1 MTPLPVAP
9 NTSRPAEFASEMD
22 SFLAALPI
30 FQAELDAAGSA
41 AGLTLTANSTTSLA
55 VSTGSKSLT
64 VEAGK
69 GYVPGM
75 DVVIAYTT
83 TPTTRMTGTV
93 TSYNVATGALVVS
106 VSVVSGS
113 GTYAAWSV
121 SQSSVVS
128 FDGQT
133 YTDLRLSGKITE
145 SVYALSGT
153 LIDPANGSIQ
163 TKTLAA
169 NTTFTESL
177 ADGNSVVLLL
187 TASTYTVTWPTMT
200 WAWGAAPTLPTSG
213 QAAIVLFQ
221 VAGTLHGIYAGS
233 LA

>member
-1 MTPLPVAP
+1 
-9 NTSRPAEFASEMD
+9 MD
-22 SFLAALPI
+22 AFLEALPT
-30 FQAELDAAGSA
+30 FQDELDAAGSA
-41 AGLTLTANSTTSLA
+41 AGLPLTANSTTSLTVA
-55 VSTGSKSLT
+55 TGSQSLT
-64 VEAGK
+64 VETGK

-93 TSYNVATGALVVS
+93 TSYNVATGALAVS
-106 VSVVSGS
+106 VSAVSGS
-113 GTYAAWSV
+113 GTYAVWSV
-121 SQSSVVS
+121 SQSTVVS

-169 NTTFTESL
+169 NTTFTENI
-177 ADGNSVVLLL
+177 ADGQSVLLLL
-187 TASTYTVTWPTMT
+187 TASTYTVTWPSMT
-200 WAWGAAPTLPTSG
+200 WGWGTAPTLPTTG
-213 QAAIVLFQ
+213 KAAIVLFQ
-221 VAGTLHGIYAGS
+221 IAGALYGVYAGS